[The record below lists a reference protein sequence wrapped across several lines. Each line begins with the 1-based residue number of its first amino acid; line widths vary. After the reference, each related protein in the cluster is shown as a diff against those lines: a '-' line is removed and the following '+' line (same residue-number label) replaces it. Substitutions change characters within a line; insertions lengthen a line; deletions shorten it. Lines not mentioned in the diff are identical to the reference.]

1 MKFTPNLD
9 LKNGKLKPL
18 EQEDAQALFQ
28 LYQKLGLP
36 EHNRPKKVEELQRLI
51 ELSVQMAATQ
61 RGMMWLVII
70 KDQAIGILNLFDWQP
85 SKLNA
90 SIRMDAC
97 EHLQADDLADALNVS
112 MDYLS
117 ERYHLRNFCYP
128 LIVSNA
134 HPAVVKEALDKAGFK
149 FSLIQ
154 REAHVIGDNK
164 YLDIELHH
172 KLFSE
177 IDV

>member
-1 MKFTPNLD
+1 MKFTPTLD
-9 LKNGKLKPL
+9 LKHGKLKPL
-18 EQEDAQALFQ
+18 EQEDAQVLFQ

-36 EHNRPKKVEELQRLI
+36 EHKCPKKVEELQRLI

-70 KDQAIGILNLFDWQP
+70 KDQPIGMLNLFDWQP
-85 SKLNA
+85 SQLKS

-97 EHLQADDLADALNVS
+97 EHLQVDDFADALNVS

-128 LIVSNA
+128 LIASNA
-134 HPAVVKEALDKAGFK
+134 HPVVKEALDKAGFK
-149 FSLIQ
+149 FSLTQ
-154 REAHVIGDNK
+154 RQAHVLGDNE
-164 YLDIELHH
+164 YSNIALYH
-172 KLFSE
+172 KLFS
-177 IDV
+177 